1 MVQFIASPVL
11 LHRNFL
17 STVLAN
23 GLYGVALSYYHY
35 LNFLGYSALP
45 FLQHTE
51 VSGCTLLCS
60 SPHAADLCMLPV
72 LMGCLVVWRY
82 VEKPTAEISHTRLY
96 LPLKACA

>member
-51 VSGCTLLCS
+51 VSGCMMLCS
-60 SPHAADLCMLPV
+60 SPHAASQGLPPM
-72 LMGCLVVWRY
+72 LMG
-82 VEKPTAEISHTRLY
+82 
-96 LPLKACA
+96 LPGGVAS

>member
-1 MVQFIASPVL
+1 MWTYLHVARLQRPAGDICLTLALAVVQFIASPVL

-23 GLYGVALSYYHY
+23 ALYGVALSYYHY

-51 VSGCTLLCS
+51 VSSCTLSFS
-60 SPHAADLCMLPV
+60 SPHAAYEGLPPV
-72 LMGCLVVWRY
+72 LIRCLVV
-82 VEKPTAEISHTRLY
+82 
-96 LPLKACA
+96 